1 MNAQDLKKLCDDCAS
16 IANAG
21 KESEALEL
29 LNKLEQLD
37 PPSEADLRTSKAGAI
52 INKLQKNSST
62 PIASLAKQIVAKWK
76 QAVDAQKKRK
86 RDTNGDGTG
95 EGSTE
100 KKAKGEGGVKVK
112 SEIAVSS
119 GSSAKGSPAP
129 TSVRSENRPMKKERK
144 LSTITTEKRPERSAK
159 TDNPAR
165 LEPDY
170 RPGSTEKD
178 DLVRKKGATM
188 SYDALSFDS
197 VAEKSILVERS
208 LALEQAVYDK
218 MKQEVT
224 DEYRSRT
231 FFPFT
236 YPDLRFSTAQ
246 LTIALAGIRELF
258 LNLREP
264 TNAALRDSIV
274 TGAISCKDVVNFTQ
288 EELASEA
295 IKAEQAAID
304 KQNLFAAQGAGA
316 TEAETDAF
324 KCGKCGQSKTRYY
337 QMQTRSAD
345 EPMTMYKLQQQM
357 EVLIDQ
363 VVLGACRW
371 ESLALPSL

>member
-1 MNAQDLKKLCDDCAS
+1 MGIALSNSATSSRDPAQVLQVTQTNIKHLRALEMNAQELKKLCDDCAS
-16 IANAG
+16 TANSG
-21 KESEALEL
+21 KETEALEL

-37 PPSEADLRTSKAGAI
+37 APSEADLRTSKAGAT
-52 INKLQKNSST
+52 INKLQKNSSAA
-62 PIASLAKQIVAKWK
+62 IASLAKQIVGKWK

-86 RDTNGDGTG
+86 REANGDVVG
-95 EGSTE
+95 EGSSE
-100 KKAKGEGGVKVK
+100 KKAKGDNGAKVK
-112 SEIAVSS
+112 SEVAVSS
-119 GSSAKGSPAP
+119 ASSAKDSPVP
-129 TSVRSENRPMKKERK
+129 SVKSESRPIKKERK

-159 TDNPAR
+159 SDNPAG
-165 LEPDY
+165 LEPVY
-170 RPGSTEKD
+170 RPGSSEKD
-178 DLVRKKGATM
+178 DAVRKKGATM

-197 VAEKSILVERS
+197 VAEKAILVERS

-224 DEYRSRT
+224 DEYRSNLIYGAAR
-231 FFPFT
+231 
-236 YPDLRFSTAQ
+236 
-246 LTIALAGIRELF
+246 AGIRELF

-316 TEAETDAF
+316 TEVCAGLFTPRRVQF
-324 KCGKCGQSKTRYY
+324 N
-337 QMQTRSAD
+337 
-345 EPMTMYKLQQQM
+345 
-357 EVLIDQ
+357 
-363 VVLGACRW
+363 
-371 ESLALPSL
+371 

>member
-1 MNAQDLKKLCDDCAS
+1 MNAQELKKLCDDCAS
-16 IANAG
+16 TANAG

-37 PPSEADLRTSKAGAI
+37 PPSEADLRTSKAGAT
-52 INKLQKNSST
+52 INKLQKNPST
-62 PIASLAKQIVAKWK
+62 AIASLAKQIVAKWK

-86 RDTNGDGTG
+86 RDANGDGTG
-95 EGSTE
+95 EGSSE
-100 KKAKGEGGVKVK
+100 KKAKGESGVKVK
-112 SEIAVSS
+112 SETAVSS
-119 GSSAKGSPAP
+119 GSSVKDSPAP
-129 TSVRSENRPMKKERK
+129 TSVKSENRPMKKERK

-159 TDNPAR
+159 TDNPAG

-170 RPGSTEKD
+170 RPGSSEKD

-197 VAEKSILVERS
+197 VAENAILVERS

-224 DEYRSRT
+224 DEYRSR
-231 FFPFT
+231 
-236 YPDLRFSTAQ
+236 
-246 LTIALAGIRELF
+246 IRELF

-345 EPMTMYKLQQQM
+345 EPMTVSYISYRQLLN
-357 EVLIDQ
+357 V
-363 VVLGACRW
+363 
-371 ESLALPSL
+371 